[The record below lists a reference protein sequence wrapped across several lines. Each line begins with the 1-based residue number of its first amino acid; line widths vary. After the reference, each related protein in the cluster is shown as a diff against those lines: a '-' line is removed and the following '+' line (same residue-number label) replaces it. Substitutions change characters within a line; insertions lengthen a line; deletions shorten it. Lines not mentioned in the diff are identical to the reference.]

1 MLPSPTMGPDDIKQK
16 IDGRE
21 AESNLSLARR
31 LFALFGKGAGAG
43 GRQWLPGV

>member
-1 MLPSPTMGPDDIKQK
+1 MLPSPTMGPGDIKQK

-31 LFALFGKGAGAG
+31 LFALFGEGAGAG